1 MEAGSGSSLCQQQ
14 QSTMYHP
21 QVPARNHVAHSTMIK
36 VEQRDQRATTPSG
49 SHRVLLKLKKISSN
63 RPKSMHEAD
72 LDEAEASTSSTT
84 CEENIKAGNSNET
97 KKRSLPSSRSSHQFY
112 NRTWN
117 ERSLTKYA
125 NQHNYEN
132 VYSEED
138 DSADQHTGHL
148 LINQLTCSPRSARS
162 TRLWAGEQPNA
173 CRPQPDHEIPPIP
186 PERKGRGRRRGGG
199 PGGRG
204 GGDGGGQIDPEQVR
218 GVLDGEPHRI
228 HKPLFRSKSCER
240 PKMRDTFRM
249 EKFAANFNR
258 ISSNITD
265 KLIAKPQQLR
275 NNNSGPQSYNEA
287 MSPTGENNS
296 GNSSSG
302 EIVLPQNG
310 NSLLQTVALRA
321 IPCVDIQVGK
331 KQLLLYYYTSF
342 NLYKTTVL
350 PPPKE
355 ENLFFFKIWF
365 IYKLFFYIQEVRFN
379 TILSQEK
386 FSATRQQ

>member
-1 MEAGSGSSLCQQQ
+1 
-14 QSTMYHP
+14 MYHP
-21 QVPARNHVAHSTMIK
+21 QVPARNHVASTMIK

-72 LDEAEASTSSTT
+72 LDGEAEAHHP
-84 CEENIKAGNSNET
+84 EEKAGNSNDA
-97 KKRSLPSSRSSHQFY
+97 KKRSAGLPSSRSTHQFY

-138 DSADQHTGHL
+138 SADQHTGHL

-162 TRLWAGEQPNA
+162 ARRWEQTDA

-199 PGGRG
+199 PGHG
-204 GGDGGGQIDPEQVR
+204 GGDGGPGQVDPEQVR
-218 GVLDGEPHRI
+218 GDEPHRI

-275 NNNSGPQSYNEA
+275 NNNSGSTGPQSYNET

-296 GNSSSG
+296 GSG

-331 KQLLLYYYTSF
+331 KQPLLYT
-342 NLYKTTVL
+342 LYRL
-350 PPPKE
+350 KE
-355 ENLFFFKIWF
+355 
-365 IYKLFFYIQEVRFN
+365 V
-379 TILSQEK
+379 
-386 FSATRQQ
+386 

>member
-72 LDEAEASTSSTT
+72 LDEAEASTSTT
-84 CEENIKAGNSNET
+84 SCEENIKAGNSNEA

-218 GVLDGEPHRI
+218 GALDGEPHRI

-331 KQLLLYYYTSF
+331 KQLLLYYYTS
-342 NLYKTTVL
+342 L
-350 PPPKE
+350 PTYILQYSSE
-355 ENLFFFKIWF
+355 RRGLFFFF
-365 IYKLFFYIQEVRFN
+365 QNLVH
-379 TILSQEK
+379 L
-386 FSATRQQ
+386 